1 MPSRDPLYLYTA
13 RDAQREGRDAF
24 QLLGDKTAL
33 EDVWTAPTAPLGY
46 SLDTHVGET
55 FKGKPVIGLPGVI
68 SHIDSGTTL
77 KVPNGIVTFSFL
89 EKTHLTGLYNNPTL
103 GFTAGYFPSPFNTAQ
118 RAETRDSI
126 KLWDDLVPITFV
138 EVKGTGA
145 DIRLA
150 NSFDPAQA
158 YAFYPAKQGYQFQ
171 SDVFIADPRANWTNN
186 WLGFNGYGA
195 TTLVHEL
202 GHTLGLS
209 HPGSYNYD
217 PNLDLTYSNYAEYA
231 QDSTQYSI
239 MSYWAAEETGASI
252 RDWSTLQF
260 GNAQSPLLHDILT
273 IQAKYGA
280 DLSTRAGDT
289 TYGFNSNA
297 GRDIYDFSANK
308 FPYLSIYDGGGN
320 DTIDLSGFNASVFL
334 DLHAGSFSSVGQ
346 AIPTL
351 SEITAARIALG
362 DIRGTPFAVRS
373 QAFVDNLA
381 NPAIAHN
388 EASIA
393 ADTGVHGV
401 NATEFMNL
409 SIAYATTI
417 ENGIGG
423 SQRDVLWGNA
433 VANVLKGMGGDDVLD
448 GFEGADT
455 LWGGAGNDTFAFHLI
470 EKGDKIADFQSGH
483 DTIDLTGTGVDFT
496 WIGSGAFTGHA
507 GELRYSGGVLS
518 GDVNGDGL
526 ADLSIGVMGD
536 ALLVTDVMFG

>member
-1 MPSRDPLYLYTA
+1 MPQKPALSTYTA
-13 RDAQREGRDAF
+13 REAQRDGRDAF
-24 QLLGDKTAL
+24 QLLGDTTAF
-33 EDVWTAPTAPLGY
+33 ETAATAPIVPMGY
-46 SLDTHVGET
+46 SLDTHVGEV
-55 FKGKPVIGLPGVI
+55 FRDKPVIGLSGVV
-68 SHIDSGTTL
+68 SHIDSGASV
-77 KVPNGIVTFSFL
+77 KVPNGIMTFSFL
-89 EKTHLTGLYNNPTL
+89 EKNHLTGLYNNPTL
-103 GFTAGYFPSPFNTAQ
+103 GFTAGNGVSPFSTAQ
-118 RAETRDSI
+118 RAEARDSI

-138 EVKGTGA
+138 ETKGTGA

-158 YAFYPAKQGYQFQ
+158 YAYYPTKQGYTFQ
-171 SDVFIADPRANWTNN
+171 SDVFIADPAMNTSNN

-195 TTLVHEL
+195 TTLIHEL

-217 PNLDLTYSNYAEYA
+217 PNLDLTYANYAEYA

-239 MSYWAAEETGASI
+239 MSYWRASETGASI
-252 RDWSTLQF
+252 RDWSTLQL

-280 DLSTRAGDT
+280 DPTTRTGDT

-308 FPYLSIYDGGGN
+308 FPYLSIYDAGGI
-320 DTIDLSGFNASVFL
+320 DTIDLSGFKASVFL
-334 DLHAGSFSSVGQ
+334 DLHAGSFSSAGQ

-351 SEITAARIALG
+351 SEITAARAALSE
-362 DIRGTPFAVRS
+362 ILEFNLTVRS

-381 NPAIAHN
+381 NTAIARN
-388 EASIA
+388 EAAIF
-393 ADTGVHGV
+393 ADTGVHGI

-423 SQRDVLWGNA
+423 SQRDLLWGNA
-433 VANVLKGMGGDDVLD
+433 AANVLKGMAGDDVLD

-455 LWGGAGNDTFAFHLI
+455 LWGGAGNDTFTFHLI
-470 EKGDKIADFQSGH
+470 EKGDKIADFESGH
-483 DTIDLTGTGVDFT
+483 DKIDLTGTGVDFT
-496 WIGSGAFTGHA
+496 WIGSGAFTNQA
-507 GELRYSGGVLS
+507 GQLRFADGVLS
-518 GDVNGDGL
+518 GDVNGDGV
-526 ADLSIGVMGD
+526 ADLSINVVGD
-536 ALLVTDVMFG
+536 VLVTDVMFG